1 MKEAADFTRLLRLC
15 DDIGNR
21 IHIMSCIEHI
31 WRQQIQGI
39 EHLMIMGHN
48 NLPAN
53 TYNKTR
59 LERQRETKKTNDENI
74 KGIPNKDKYSA
85 TDATH
90 LTLD

>member
-1 MKEAADFTRLLRLC
+1 
-15 DDIGNR
+15 
-21 IHIMSCIEHI
+21 
-31 WRQQIQGI
+31 
-39 EHLMIMGHN
+39 MIMGHN

>member
-1 MKEAADFTRLLRLC
+1 
-15 DDIGNR
+15 
-21 IHIMSCIEHI
+21 
-31 WRQQIQGI
+31 
-39 EHLMIMGHN
+39 MIMGHN

-85 TDATH
+85 TDATY
-90 LTLD
+90 LTLDWKLELPPQRWKASMNQY